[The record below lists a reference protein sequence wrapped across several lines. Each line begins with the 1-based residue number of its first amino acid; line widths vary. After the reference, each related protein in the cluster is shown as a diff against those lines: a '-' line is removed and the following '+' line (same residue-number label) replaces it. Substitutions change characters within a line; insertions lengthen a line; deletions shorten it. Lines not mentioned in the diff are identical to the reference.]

1 MNIDRQRISAVT
13 VLEDLGYTF
22 SEGRWQ
28 APALFRRPYGRS
40 PLFGLLA
47 DQAGELMGC
56 VEGSAE
62 DAQLHRIRGVPR
74 SLPSRSGGRVEG
86 RRPRTVRRPSS

>member
-1 MNIDRQRISAVT
+1 VNIDRQRISAVI

-28 APALFRRPYGRS
+28 APPSSAVLTAEADALFGM
-40 PLFGLLA
+40 LA

-62 DAQLHRIRGVPR
+62 DAQLQRIRGVLEAYESKRWP
-74 SLPSRSGGRVEG
+74 GGRAESAHG
-86 RRPRTVRRPSS
+86 